1 MGNCTNKII
10 KKSIKLFINYFQLR
24 FVILKNFSL
33 VSIIFTLIISACSQ
47 APDFEANLNQA
58 EAFLEKNLLNN
69 DVIEVEPG
77 LQYMVL
83 ESFED
88 SSLHPNLSDTIT
100 ADFHGTLIDGS
111 VFWSSI
117 EIGEPL
123 TIQLSQLIPGC
134 QKLISL
140 MQEGDFWRGFIHPDL
155 AYGEEGRPTIP
166 PNAAL
171 IFDIKLHAIMQNPNA
186 K

>member
-1 MGNCTNKII
+1 M
-10 KKSIKLFINYFQLR
+10 
-24 FVILKNFSL
+24 KNFFL

-47 APDFEANLNQA
+47 ALDVEANLNQA

-69 DVIEVEPG
+69 NVIEVEPG

-83 ESFED
+83 ESFDD

-117 EIGEPL
+117 EIGKPL

-134 QKLISL
+134 QKIISF
-140 MQEGDFWRGFIHPDL
+140 MQVGDLWRVYIHPDL
-155 AYGEEGRPTIP
+155 AYGKEGRPTIP
-166 PNAAL
+166 PNSVL
-171 IFDIKLHAIMQNPNA
+171 TFDIQLHAIEQ
-186 K
+186 KTS